1 MIYEFTIPFR
11 LPGLNE
17 YTKLNRGNRYGA
29 NKKKQDL
36 EEKIGWIAKSELKG
50 VKITKKVRIDYLWV
64 EENRRRDLDNI
75 SFAKKFIQDAL
86 VKVGILRNDGW
97 NEIEYSTDR
106 YAVDKGNPRVEVKIT
121 EIFHTETE

>member
-36 EEKIGWIAKSELKG
+36 EQKIGWIAMSQLGG
-50 VKITKKVRIDYLWV
+50 VKITEKVKIEYLWV

-97 NEIEYSTDR
+97 NEIAFSIDR
-106 YAVDKGNPRVEVKIT
+106 FEVDKGNPRVEVKIT
-121 EIFHTETE
+121 EVFHTQTE

>member
-29 NKKKQDL
+29 NKKKQEL
-36 EEKIGWIAKSELKG
+36 EQKIGWIAMSQLGGVEITEK
-50 VKITKKVRIDYLWV
+50 VKIEYLWV

-97 NEIEYSTDR
+97 NEIAFSIDR
-106 YAVDKGNPRVEVKIT
+106 FEVDKGNPRVEVKIT
-121 EIFHTETE
+121 EVFHTQTE